1 MFALLDNLWD
11 EFGDAVSQYSDNV
24 GIVPDNPNDKTTLLF
39 LAMSCGQ
46 IELDKESADGL
57 KKAMV
62 SVLTTGSVA
71 GKVPSAL
78 DDPDFLRSCF

>member
-1 MFALLDNLWD
+1 MFALLDNLW
-11 EFGDAVSQYSDNV
+11 EEYGDTVSQFSANV

-46 IELDKESADGL
+46 IELDKESTDGL
-57 KKAMV
+57 TKAMV
-62 SVLTTGSVA
+62 SVLTTGNVV
-71 GKVPSAL
+71 GNVPSAL